1 MQQNMVECQ
10 NFLTELEHYEAAKS
24 QELEKFKAEQN
35 QENKLLKEQ
44 IAKLA
49 EDKKA
54 LEERNKSLQERNKSI
69 SKKHKDDLE
78 KFGKM
83 LKDADKQFV
92 EVAMQIKKLAEEKEL
107 REKELDELKATAQAI
122 IDMVDPPEEEAAQ
135 GKILLER
142 LQGAPQKIVKYLSDT
157 SRQYVSHVLGL
168 VKSYWP

>member
-1 MQQNMVECQ
+1 MCSRRAQKVVV
-10 NFLTELEHYEAAKS
+10 YRYS
-24 QELEKFKAEQN
+24 
-35 QENKLLKEQ
+35 
-44 IAKLA
+44 
-49 EDKKA
+49 
-54 LEERNKSLQERNKSI
+54 
-69 SKKHKDDLE
+69 DDLE

-168 VKSYWP
+168 VKFYWPKANLIPLGEGMSVECTEERFADLMEEMKPIADRIVDVLELEPEAEQ